1 MHRDELRH
9 PLRRRS
15 LTERLWAR
23 RPSLFGVATAGVILA
38 FAAVGIWLVITPRPF
53 AGEPV
58 VIADIPPPA
67 ELSTASIT
75 PAEEPEAQPESP
87 DDAPAE
93 IFMEPPPGDAD
104 EDPTGSVKVIRGS
117 SGVTEITVFDDAD
130 SQRSDGGD
138 AGSAP
143 EEAQI
148 ITARH
153 RPMQPAPIAAVT
165 EETEA
170 GPLPRI
176 SARGRKPFDAYSQ
189 VTPLAVSSSSRPK
202 IAIVLGGMGLNA
214 SLTAAAIKEL
224 PGDVT
229 FGFAPY
235 GENLQDQ
242 VNRARARGHEILL
255 QLPMEPVGFPGSNP
269 GPRTL
274 QSEATTEENLASL
287 HWHMSRFAG
296 YSGVTNYMGARLLVT
311 EAALTP
317 VMREVKDRGLVY
329 LEDAT
334 VNLTLSPKVGEALR
348 LPMRRAA
355 LVIDAEPTAPAIAAA
370 LERLEQEATATGLA
384 IGTGSGLRVTIETVA
399 EWAKTLQEKGILL
412 VPVSAA
418 YKGRPT

>member
-9 PLRRRS
+9 PLRKRS
-15 LTERLWAR
+15 LRERLWAK
-23 RPSLFGVATAGVILA
+23 RPSLLGA
-38 FAAVGIWLVITPRPF
+38 AAVGLAVAFLAGGIWLVSTPRPF

-58 VIADIPPPA
+58 VLADIPPVA
-67 ELSTASIT
+67 ELTTSSIT
-75 PAEEPEAQPESP
+75 SVDEPQAEPGSVDEGTLEAMEEPAPAEEEAS
-87 DDAPAE
+87 
-93 IFMEPPPGDAD
+93 G
-104 EDPTGSVKVIRGS
+104 TVKVIRGA
-117 SGVTEITVFDDAD
+117 SGVTEITVLGETGEEPQDGDDA
-130 SQRSDGGD
+130 
-138 AGSAP
+138 AP
-143 EEAQI
+143 GQMEAQI
-148 ITARH
+148 IMARH

-165 EETEA
+165 EETES

-189 VTPLAVSSSSRPK
+189 VTPLAVSSSGRPK

-214 SLTAAAIKEL
+214 RLTAAAIKEL
-224 PGDVT
+224 PGDIT

-235 GENLQDQ
+235 GENLQEQ

-255 QLPMEPVGFPGSNP
+255 QLPMEPVGFPASNP
-269 GPRTL
+269 GPHTL
-274 QSEATTEENLASL
+274 QSEVTTEENLASL

-296 YSGVTNYMGARLLVT
+296 YSGVTNYMGARLLVS

-317 VMREVKDRGLVY
+317 VMREMKDRGLVY

-348 LPMRRAA
+348 LPMRRAST
-355 LVIDAEPTAPAIAAA
+355 VIDAEPTAPAIAAA
-370 LERLEQEATATGLA
+370 LERLEQEATATGFA
-384 IGTGSGLRVTIETVA
+384 IGTGSGLKVTIETVA
-399 EWAKTLQEKGILL
+399 EWAKTLQERGILL